1 MALLARTFSDL
12 DLNFT
17 KHPVT
22 KDVVKKKDIPA
33 IAASMMN
40 LFSTSN
46 YERLFQ
52 PDIGCDLKRILFEPI
67 DNGTTVLIQDIIKQT
82 IGNYEPRVQIEG
94 VRVEPDYD
102 NNGYKVFLTFYHV
115 NNPDPITIKL
125 FLERVR

>member
-22 KDVVKKKDIPA
+22 KDVVKKKDISA

-67 DNGTTVLIQDIIKQT
+67 DSGTTVLIQDIIRQT
-82 IGNYEPRVQIEG
+82 ISNYEPRVQIEG

>member
-17 KHPVT
+17 SHPVT
-22 KDVVKKKDIPA
+22 KDVVKKKDISA
-33 IAASMMN
+33 ISASMMN

-67 DNGTTVLIQDIIKQT
+67 DSGTTVLIQDIIKQT
-82 IGNYEPRVQIEG
+82 LGNYEPRVQIEG